1 MLSQCYHELIERYIF
16 LEKYKGTCLIIDDNI
31 LDKELDKTKK
41 TVDIETFDDTEILI
55 DTNNKLSDDITLKD
69 VLM

>member
-1 MLSQCYHELIERYIF
+1 M
-16 LEKYKGTCLIIDDNI
+16 IIDNNI

-69 VLM
+69 VLMWY